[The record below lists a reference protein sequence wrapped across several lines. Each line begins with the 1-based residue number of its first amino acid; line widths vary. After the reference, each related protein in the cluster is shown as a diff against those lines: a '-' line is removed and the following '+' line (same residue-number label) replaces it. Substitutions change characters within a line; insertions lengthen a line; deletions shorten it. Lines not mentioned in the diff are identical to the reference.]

1 MIQMNWD
8 NSSQM
13 NIVIFDQNSNTL
25 ASQQIKYNS
34 FAAKCIYKVI

>member
-8 NSSQM
+8 SSSQM
-13 NIVIFDQNSNTL
+13 NIVIFDQNSHTL

-34 FAAKCIYKVI
+34 FAAKCI